1 MKQVKKHK
9 GLLLLLVQLCFLQGF
24 AQLSRGEYFFD
35 TDPGVGKALALPAAN
50 IIRLGNDS
58 ATFSGDISIPGSLPP
73 GAHVVYVRFQQSNG
87 SWSSYQQQRFFIS
100 TANGYIT
107 SGEYFFDTDPGA
119 GKGTAIA
126 LSGNSDSASFAGAIS
141 TSGLVPGFHDLYV
154 RTQTTAGNWSLYEKK
169 RIKVLAAG
177 NAITQAE
184 YFYDTDPGI
193 GAGTALAITSGN
205 SDSALISASISSIGL
220 SSGYHNLYIRV
231 KGAGGWSIYE
241 KQRIFVN
248 AVLTKAEYFIDSDP
262 GVGNGKAVT
271 LSNLGEYAGA
281 ITITPCLA
289 VGQHTAYVRAMN
301 SDKVWGLYD
310 SVGFTVNPTPVTA
323 SVHYPGP
330 GPNGTPLRL
339 TGAGGCSATYM
350 YTNITAGTAETS
362 NPQFLVPNGSTSE
375 FQIKDNAGNIT
386 SLTFNAPADPTGMT
400 TITNANNSSQAVT
413 LDGWNEWVYVQDA
426 SGKIIAAVNDGGR
439 DLGSV
444 TAEDSINT
452 NGVRQ
457 ASALGGYYLDR
468 NWKIRSTQTPANATI
483 GVRLYFASDEYN
495 SLVAADP
502 TVTGTS
508 SLQLTKYNGIN
519 ENLSVYDNA
528 TTGYKRYNTI
538 SLTPFAGST
547 TNGYIL
553 QTQVPGF
560 SEFYLGS
567 SANIILPLQLITFN
581 AKLAGVNAFLNW
593 KVASVTNVR
602 GFEVQRSS
610 DGVHFTT
617 QGFVAISDADSY
629 AFSEILPG
637 SGRYYYRLRIIDND
651 GRSNL
656 SLVRLLLLNDKPST
670 IIYPNPVS
678 AELHIAAGSLTFQY
692 RLMDAQN
699 RVLASGRATSALSL
713 DMRSYASGIY
723 FMELQYNGV
732 VQVEKI
738 MKQ

>member
-1 MKQVKKHK
+1 MKQFSKQKW
-9 GLLLLLVQLCFLQGF
+9 LLLLLVQLGFLQGF

-35 TDPGVGKALALPAAN
+35 TDPGVGKAFTLPAAN
-50 IIRLGNDS
+50 IIQLGNDS
-58 ATFSGDISIPGSLPP
+58 ATFSGDITIPGSLLP

-87 SWSSYQQQRFFIS
+87 SWSLYQQQRFFIS
-100 TANGYIT
+100 TSNGYI
-107 SGEYFFDTDPGA
+107 SSAEYFFDNDPGV
-119 GKGTAIA
+119 GKGTAMT
-126 LSGNSDSASFAGAIS
+126 LTGNSDSASFTGAIN
-141 TSGLVPGFHDLYV
+141 TSGLVPGFHDLFV
-154 RTQTTAGNWSLYEKK
+154 RSRTTSGDWSLYEKK

-205 SDSALISASISSIGL
+205 SDSALISGRISSTGL

-231 KGAGGWSIYE
+231 KGAGGWSVYE

-248 AVLTKAEYFIDSDP
+248 AVLTKAEYFIDADP
-262 GVGNGKAVT
+262 GAGNGKAVA

-289 VGQHTAYVRAMN
+289 VGQHKAYIRAMN

-310 SVGFTVNPTPVTA
+310 SVGFTINPTPVTA
-323 SVHYPGP
+323 SIHYPGP

-339 TGAGGCSATYM
+339 EGAGGCSATYF
-350 YTNITAGTAETS
+350 YTNITAGTAETT
-362 NPQFLVPNGSTSE
+362 NPQFLVPNGSTTQ

-386 SLTFNAPADPTGMT
+386 SLTFNAPPDPTDLT

-413 LDGWNEWVYVQDA
+413 LDGWNEWVYIQDA

-452 NGVRQ
+452 NSVRQ

-468 NWKIRSTQTPANATI
+468 NWKIKSTQTPANATI
-483 GVRLYFASDEYN
+483 GVRLYFASNEYN
-495 SLVAADP
+495 SLAAVDP
-502 TVTGTS
+502 TVTGTA
-508 SLQLTKYNGIN
+508 SLQVIKYNGNN

-528 TTGYKRYNTI
+528 TTGYKRYNTT
-538 SLTPFAGST
+538 SVTTFAGAATS
-547 TNGYIL
+547 GYIL

-560 SEFYLGS
+560 SEFYLNS

-581 AKLAGVNAFLNW
+581 AKLTGVNANLNW
-593 KVASVTNVR
+593 KVASVINVR

-617 QGFVAISDADSY
+617 QGFVAITGADSY
-629 AFSEILPG
+629 AFSEVLPG

-656 SLVRLLLLNDKPST
+656 SLVRLLLLNDKVST

-678 AELHIAAGSLTFQY
+678 TELHIAAGSLTFQY

-699 RVLASGRATSALSL
+699 RVLASGRATSTLSL
-713 DMRSYASGIY
+713 DMRSYASGMY
-723 FMELQYNGV
+723 FVEIQYNGV

-738 MKQ
+738 LKH